1 VVCRAGD
8 NGERSSKKNGRGM
21 YPLARK
27 KKPAQRRQISVEQSL
42 VAWSAAKSA
51 GYPILIENFAFADN
65 YCVYVSLENRR
76 RWDVP
81 KVAGKHLFTAC
92 K

>member
-1 VVCRAGD
+1 MEG
-8 NGERSSKKNGRGM
+8 GL

>member
-1 VVCRAGD
+1 
-8 NGERSSKKNGRGM
+8 M
-21 YPLARK
+21 ARK
-27 KKPAQRRQISVEQSL
+27 KKPAQRRQIVESGAVIVEGMSRAQKE
-42 VAWSAAKSA
+42 WRIK
-51 GYPILIENFAFADN
+51 NFAFADN

-81 KVAGKHLFTAC
+81 KVAGKHLFTVC